1 VINLFFNKKII
12 FWDFDGVIKD
22 SVQVKTDAF
31 RSLFLNVDQKIRDKI
46 VNHHLDNGGMSR
58 LDKIPIYLE
67 WVGLD
72 QSKQNIE
79 RYINL
84 FAKQVEKGVV
94 ESQWVPG
101 VLETLEMFDGI
112 KKHNILVTAT
122 PHDEILRIVNQL
134 FIDRK
139 FSEIF
144 GAPSLKSEAMLF
156 SLSLYEVET
165 KEAIMIGDSKADYL
179 ASKECG
185 IEFLLR
191 RTSENFNS
199 FKNYKGPS
207 IFDFKDVQ

>member
-1 VINLFFNKKII
+1 MINLFFYKKII

-22 SVQVKTDAF
+22 SVQVKTEAF
-31 RSLFLNVDQKIRDKI
+31 RNLFFNVDQKKQDKI
-46 VNHHLDNGGMSR
+46 IDHHLDNGGMSR
-58 LDKIPIYLE
+58 FEKIPIYLE
-67 WVGLD
+67 WAHIKR
-72 QSKQNIE
+72 SKKNIE
-79 RYINL
+79 KYIKL
-84 FAKQVEKGVV
+84 FAKDVEKRVV
-94 ESQWVPG
+94 ASQWVPG
-101 VLETLEMFDGI
+101 VLKALGMFDGI

-134 FIDRK
+134 SIDRK
-139 FSEIF
+139 FSKIF

-191 RTSENFNS
+191 RTSENLNS

-207 IFDFKDVQ
+207 ILDFKDVQ

>member
-1 VINLFFNKKII
+1 MINLFFNKKII